1 MTLPPPGDPRRPL
14 YLAIRST
21 RLLGVMFLL
30 LGLVTF
36 TPTLKT
42 NVRLLDIPRP
52 VFLSAM
58 THFVPG
64 MLYCVSAVLLGR
76 RRRSAVISALGLVTV
91 HCVMITGSL
100 AAYSGLLVS
109 ETQDPKFLMFA
120 LVVSLL
126 AMAGLGQ
133 LIFQLVKSL
142 AVVQLPA
149 EDETAESDFT
159 EDPSEESA
167 DDSVITMA

>member
-1 MTLPPPGDPRRPL
+1 MILPPAGDPRRPL

-30 LGLVTF
+30 LGFVTPL
-36 TPTLKT
+36 PTLRR
-42 NVRLLDIPRP
+42 NPNLLDLPTSVINTS
-52 VFLSAM
+52 L
-58 THFVPG
+58 THLVPG
-64 MLYCVSAVLLGR
+64 MLYLISAVLLRR

-91 HCVMITGSL
+91 HCVMIAGSL

-109 ETQDPKFLMFA
+109 QTQDPQFLIFA

-133 LIFQLVKSL
+133 LIFQLARSL
-142 AVVQLPA
+142 TVIQIP
-149 EDETAESDFT
+149 DEKDSS
-159 EDPSEESA
+159 P
-167 DDSVITMA
+167 DSVIPMA